1 MTKAIVRIRAP
12 ARRDLTAYANWLRAE
27 VDIETSQRF
36 AAQADATFLKLAA
49 NPKLAPAIPSQN
61 IRLSDVRKWRVE
73 SFPKMLIFYAPIS
86 GGVRIIRVLH
96 TAQDWWAALDIVSD
110 GE

>member
-12 ARRDLTAYANWLRAE
+12 ARRDLTAYANWLRTE

-36 AAQADATFLKLAA
+36 ATKAAETFLKLAI
-49 NPKLAPAIPSQN
+49 NPRLAPSAPSQN

-96 TAQDWWAALDIVSD
+96 SAQDWWALLDVDS
-110 GE
+110 

>member
-12 ARRDLTAYANWLRAE
+12 ARRDLTAYANWLRTE

-36 AAQADATFLKLAA
+36 ATNAAETSLKLAI
-49 NPKLAPAIPSQN
+49 NPRLAPSTSSQN
-61 IRLSDVRKWRVE
+61 IRLSDVRKSRVE

-86 GGVRIIRVLH
+86 GGVTIIRVLH
-96 TAQDWWAALDIVSD
+96 SAQDWWAALDIASD